1 MRQFRTSRYNEAAGI
16 LRDLIQSPRFV
27 EFLTLPAYEK
37 LNAANELPLDKNRDL
52 STGWPIACG
61 MPGVCLKISRRRE

>member
-1 MRQFRTSRYNEAAGI
+1 MIDEELAKARQSVGDAQFRTSRYNEAAGI

-37 LNAANELPLDKNRDL
+37 LNAAERASAGQK
-52 STGWPIACG
+52 S
-61 MPGVCLKISRRRE
+61 